1 MQVLSDFAFHV
12 LRLFT
17 SFEGIGISRSLYA
30 FGVQPLSGLCVTLPD
45 GPIEHL
51 TVDSRPA
58 TIGIIVEPKADGTLR
73 VVVQGFMNARH
84 VPLVKHVAL
93 DGFYKHS
100 ERQLL
105 RCPPSSSM
113 SSTRRSVCPV
123 PLVSFVNCCEQALAL
138 KTPVG
143 GR

>member
-1 MQVLSDFAFHV
+1 VVVASSQMRTFPKALAAFREIV
-12 LRLFT
+12 NERGEKLRQLK
-17 SFEGIGISRSLYA
+17 FEELRQLIK
-30 FGVQPLSGLCVTLPD
+30 PLPD

-84 VPLVKHVAL
+84 VPLVQHVAL

-100 ERQLL
+100 NESIA
-105 RCPPSSSM
+105 PMPA
-113 SSTRRSVCPV
+113 VE
-123 PLVSFVNCCEQALAL
+123 FYEFD
-138 KTPVG
+138 
-143 GR
+143 